1 MKEIKTIC
9 RALFLATAILT
20 SCGQGSSD
28 KQEKTNADTKT
39 ETIYKIRYDGLYR
52 TEPVDGS
59 RNYLRFY
66 SDNIVVSALVGDEG
80 EGDAN
85 KVIKWLDRSW
95 DELGTYKVDG
105 NSIFCSIKYFNF
117 GGGESSYDGFIE
129 SENKLKLKYTNLRTL
144 YSEERVY
151 YFVEI

>member
-1 MKEIKTIC
+1 MKAIKTIYK
-9 RALFLATAILT
+9 ALFLVTAILT
-20 SCGQGSSD
+20 SCGVSSGD
-28 KQEKTNADTKT
+28 KQEKTNSETKT

-59 RNYLRFY
+59 RKYLRFY
-66 SDNIVVSALVGDEG
+66 SDNVVVSVSVIDEG

-85 KVIKWLDRSW
+85 KIIKWLDRSW
-95 DELGTYKVDG
+95 DELGIYKVDG
-105 NSIFCSIKYFNF
+105 SSIFCSIKSFNY
-117 GGGESSYDGFIE
+117 GGGESYYDGHIE

-144 YSEERVY
+144 YSEDRVY